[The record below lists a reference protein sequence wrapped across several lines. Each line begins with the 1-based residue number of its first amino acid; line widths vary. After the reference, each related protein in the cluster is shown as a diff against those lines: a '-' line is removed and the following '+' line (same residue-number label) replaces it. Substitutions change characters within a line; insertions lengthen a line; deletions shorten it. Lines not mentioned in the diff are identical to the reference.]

1 MARRPPDEQALHDR
15 VISAIFQQLQDAGRL
30 AETNPGPL
38 RMVSVCG
45 HYPDVMAALVHERTD
60 IVQAIYEVET
70 WSTVEERH
78 AEHQWVAFS
87 SLALPFFL
95 VVPEDCIDDARRI
108 VRELEI
114 EATLVGFSE
123 REDGSISFDSE
134 IVPPL

>member
-1 MARRPPDEQALHDR
+1 MARRPSDEQALHDR
-15 VISAIFQQLQDAGRL
+15 VIRAIWQQLQDAGRI
-30 AETNPGPL
+30 AETNPGQL

-45 HYPDVMAALVHERTD
+45 YYPDVMAALVHERTD

-78 AEHQWVAFS
+78 AKHQWVAFAG
-87 SLALPFFL
+87 LALPFYL
-95 VVPEDCIDDARRI
+95 VVPEDCLDEARRI
-108 VRELEI
+108 ARELDVEV
-114 EATLVGFSE
+114 TLVGFAE